1 MCQSEHLVQHR
12 GLIHTSKWRQQTA
25 YHCASHVFLLCPT
38 ADSALASL
46 ASEKIYTEGEDCT
59 KPSTPTLVPPQL
71 RQQKKQL
78 SQIFTPSDISE
89 WDCLTPKAFP
99 ARNEGTMSL
108 QITNQNLPVFSEGIM
123 QLFFQAAP
131 YAVIPACISKRTN
144 TWDLSLPFVELHE
157 FPDSSFLQPIE
168 VSLLSSTQIINH
180 SPAPV

>member
-1 MCQSEHLVQHR
+1 
-12 GLIHTSKWRQQTA
+12 
-25 YHCASHVFLLCPT
+25 
-38 ADSALASL
+38 
-46 ASEKIYTEGEDCT
+46 
-59 KPSTPTLVPPQL
+59 
-71 RQQKKQL
+71 
-78 SQIFTPSDISE
+78 
-89 WDCLTPKAFP
+89 
-99 ARNEGTMSL
+99 MSL